1 MAIFP
6 SDASAF
12 FSRAFRIC
20 LLAILYTLIH
30 CSTSPEQLRMRP
42 PGECMSRLE
51 ARDFKVGRNEEEGR
65 ICVLAARSSVLEA
78 AEEAS
83 PTIFGPRRPV
93 LGGLDLAAATGFRI
107 LEGRRFALLTNAT
120 GRDRELNSILDLLV
134 SSGHRPELILEP
146 EHGLYGADDT
156 IHTGIFRVDSDT
168 GIRVLSLYSQ
178 IKRPGPANLAGLDT
192 LVVDLQ
198 NLPVRCYTYA
208 TTLTYILEDAE
219 QAGLEVLI
227 LDRPHPYGIWP
238 TAGGIVEEDY
248 LSFVGTAPVPFLYSM
263 TPGEYAIFMAQHRFH
278 SLRLRV
284 IRVHGF
290 VPAEMDWVLAGSWI
304 NPSPNI
310 PDLESA
316 LVYPGLV
323 FFEGTNV
330 SLGRGTTRPFVYSG
344 APWMKEK
351 LVLEELRKL
360 NLKGVRFGSV
370 TFTPSASL
378 YAGQHVRGI
387 QFHPYSKE
395 FDPLRTGYE
404 YMRIIKR
411 LHPAYFRIVGGRTF
425 FMDRLWGSASYREA
439 IEADLTYDEFR
450 ALWQDDSVAFEKLTA
465 SARIYGL

>member
-1 MAIFP
+1 MAILP
-6 SDASAF
+6 SQVFDCACGSLRVF
-12 FSRAFRIC
+12 LFTV
-20 LLAILYTLIH
+20 LLLQ
-30 CSTSPEQLRMRP
+30 CSTVPENVRL

-51 ARDFKVGRNEEEGR
+51 ARDYVAERNEDGR
-65 ICVLAARSSVLEA
+65 ICVLAARSSTLKT
-78 AEEAS
+78 AETDS
-83 PTIFGPRRPV
+83 PTIFGRRKTV
-93 LGGLDLAAATGFRI
+93 LSGLDIAATTGFRI
-107 LEGRRFALLTNAT
+107 LDGRRFALFTNAT
-120 GRDRELNSILDLLV
+120 GRDRELNSTLDLLV

-146 EHGLYGADDT
+146 EHGLYGADDAL
-156 IHTGIFRVDSDT
+156 HTGMYRVEPDT

-178 IKRPGPANLAGLDT
+178 IKRPGSAGLAGLDT
-192 LVVDLQ
+192 LVIDLQ
-198 NLPVRCYTYA
+198 NLPVRCYTYV
-208 TTLTYILEDAE
+208 TTLTYLLEDAE

-227 LDRPHPYGIWP
+227 LDRPHPYGIWRA
-238 TAGGIVEEDY
+238 AGSIVEENY
-248 LSFVGTAPVPFLYSM
+248 LSFVATAPVPFLYSM
-263 TPGEYAIFMAQHRFH
+263 TPGEYAVFMARHRFQ

-290 VPAEMDWVLAGSWI
+290 VPDQMDWVLASSWI

-316 LVYPGLV
+316 LVYPGFV

-330 SLGRGTTRPFVYSG
+330 SVGRGTTRPFVYTG

-360 NLKGVRFGSV
+360 NLKGVRMGSV
-370 TFTPSASL
+370 VYTPSASL
-378 YAGQHVRGI
+378 YAGQQVRGI

-411 LHPAYFRIVGGRTF
+411 LHPAYFRIVGGRSF

-439 IEADLTYDEFR
+439 IEADLSYEEFR
-450 ALWQDDSVAFEKLTA
+450 SLWQNDSIAFERLTA
-465 SARIYGL
+465 GARIYGL